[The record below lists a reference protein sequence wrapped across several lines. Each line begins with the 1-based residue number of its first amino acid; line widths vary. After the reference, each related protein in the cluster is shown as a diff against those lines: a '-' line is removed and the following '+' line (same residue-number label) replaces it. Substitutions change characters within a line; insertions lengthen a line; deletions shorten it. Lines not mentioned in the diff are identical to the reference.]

1 MKIKLEVLASTCIKQ
16 KKPWPRITW
25 LGEEK
30 EAVFLLDDRN
40 MQEINLLSGKTKKKI
55 PQLQTFLKNVIV
67 LSTSRNGAW
76 LAGMLKTGELFL
88 WNKDRDIIKTVPA
101 IEESTKVAMA
111 VQEHSLRLCL
121 RVSGKGNKIL
131 LATPE
136 VCVLLWE
143 SIESNATPSQI
154 SAKGQ
159 WSQIIPE
166 ASIMLPAKEEKETV
180 VSADFIENEILGD
193 CCLGSFAFYSGDQL
207 VLIFLKIKWQE
218 NSLNNASSVPCQI
231 HWAQETCSLRNL
243 SPSCESV
250 KSRGALLTAF
260 SHDGLVLAVALNQKD
275 LQASQILFMSTKN
288 FITTS
293 GSLKGCG
300 NKYPKIPSKLI
311 RSYWISDMSWTPD
324 TLFLVCMLKRGSLI
338 IMTCLGELMTLV
350 TYGCSVEFG
359 PAEFIPLHPLI
370 THRSQNSFLN
380 SHDSSISEADFM
392 RQRFSVTCHSSLP
405 YLIAS
410 DGYMVTVLKFSSEFS
425 PSTYTKSLLLD
436 SAQRLEKL
444 HHNLIT
450 YKSEGKKQPLQ
461 SLSSLRAN
469 LLQYE
474 NQLST
479 FSGTPKFLQEE
490 EGATELI
497 EEVSLFQEC
506 NEESSDDNIF
516 QNNSYILGSQKADFA
531 LSDEGQLEFASMFD
545 TIHAIDDGKQID
557 RKKDG
562 PLFELNHI
570 QKNLIAAWRV
580 ATSRSIKEKDIL
592 LNFNIRCIVHFFN
605 ILQHVKLKELD
616 HPIKNQSW
624 IQCVLNCFHQFLTVL
639 SWENQHRQI
648 LGHLMK
654 LTMQTLKLILTEQ
667 QDHLF
672 ATNLLGGF
680 SLLKMVIHYLNAKTI
695 PQYEVLLADLNGSNK
710 VELDSIDM
718 PLFQRHTDWNSHQK
732 HCALRSVLTCS
743 LPMVNRTENQE
754 KRLTIIWRYLYK
766 HVIWYW
772 AQLSR
777 KMNNSNKSMTEI
789 QIAQEIP
796 VTKALASH
804 IQAILQSSGEN
815 LEQLL
820 NLKSVNGEEEFLIG
834 SYRKSVEA
842 WERAFQETKA
852 KGGKR
857 IPFLQTRYYLAIL
870 YCHLYHYNISEAQ
883 GLCDHLVYELLR
895 RNQISVRNQ
904 DAMTDAEWIKDI
916 HTEAALAVIQS
927 LARFMA
933 AYFTNEPIYI
943 HPPHSVGILPPL
955 HIKSDGCHRIIPLQ
969 HSRVT
974 EAVRDNGL
982 SCTWTV
988 EYTLDLLLIGG
999 LIPEAVWLAQKLGD
1013 WKMAVSIG
1021 VAYQLYCQ
1029 SNKNLARSGNVEL
1042 FLPLHLTPTN
1052 IFQEKL
1058 QSFLGQPVNN
1068 ETTNQGNLRY
1078 KQLTDPIE
1086 EEDANALFSSV
1097 EQILKAAVMAEADI
1111 LSETFQVL
1119 MDFAKDHS
1127 RKFCSL
1133 VPNGLYLP
1141 APPLYCPQPTFEEYG
1156 DVPLRIERDC
1166 RQKISGIIQRILLLF
1181 RASHCSFAA
1190 AQWYIA
1196 RLKHARRV
1204 MQKIHKKGALPPLND
1219 LPENLLKYSKYH
1231 TVFLRPSS
1239 FGDHTFDAVSC
1250 KTIGCFRELCVL
1262 CWMLH
1267 VRERLSDS
1275 CRRYQRARENLEN
1288 WNESNRI
1295 EFDACI
1301 VEYSVDALEWACR
1314 ILPFAR
1320 FMNIEELVQDIIL
1333 SLIGELPPIKK
1344 VAEILVKAFPS
1355 SEDVRISL
1363 RDKYNDLYQR
1373 LRHCTVKGPNCEE
1386 IMSVVLQATY
1396 KENVKT
1402 MKRVIRNIGP
1412 IQTNI
1417 WEPPEEDIQDSGGS
1431 CYDRLSLGT
1440 TLSRS
1445 TISDFRNFQG
1455 CNNAEATDSF
1465 SEFGVTEEA
1474 RKLRQED
1481 PKDLP
1486 SCIDVSNRK
1495 ERTEKLKDHGG
1506 GGDVKKRT
1514 HKDLPNELH
1523 MPLVGEWEFERD
1535 DDEYIK
1541 FIDLFLTYVL
1551 ERDPLNHSES
1561 AVPFLTCF
1569 SALLREHELHSLLFD
1584 VHTTLIRRQFRT
1596 EVQNAFRAGSCYTLG
1611 YGFSDCKLAPVWGKK
1626 KKDGEKETLADEQP
1640 LELSDCD
1647 SVMGLTERRGLF
1659 GQSQQSASDSHDSN
1673 KTLTFTPAFA
1683 QCWSTPKT
1691 ALFQKYICK
1700 TGPVND
1706 VTQQDE
1712 PVPEIHLKFNNISR
1726 LLEWMIRWSGKR
1738 MIQDP
1743 ITTGTL
1749 QDCQPMMHVK
1759 ISSSAILS
1767 SLWILERRYGNTF
1780 QDQNCGLKS
1789 QKPRGK
1795 TSTIIPKLEKDGAE
1809 CTNSSSSE
1817 GAPADIQNGQA
1828 YSEPFKNIPRCGTLP
1843 EKQNK
1848 KKESQRDHSII
1859 PDIETWST
1867 AIDISLAEKVAKF
1880 LRNEIVV
1887 PSETEVYNEDP
1898 VSINPTIS
1906 VSIKSVEKKK
1916 EHLSELKVECQQ
1928 DEPLMETS
1936 EGKCSKLDGTTVEV
1950 IPSDFPL
1957 SFCSEKRAE
1966 TTSVDI
1972 TVSDDQLSFTEV
1984 SDIPSNDAGV
1994 KTEMINR
2001 ETTAQPPNTSEV
2013 VGQMLQD
2020 EMFKLIQLQQINY
2033 LSLMQIVGFA
2043 NLPNTS
2049 QQIQQPQ
2056 PFPLRRN
2063 WASSTEGNNIH
2074 RSPPVQPAGGVQIP
2088 TDHQIPTLEN
2098 SWNVGQK
2105 KNSSQEEKNLPDQN
2119 QRSVHIN
2126 DPSALR
2132 ESQSVGA
2139 RLMLPLQS
2147 SPHQNP
2153 ARPFPLLTV
2162 SLNAEKKPKLIPLA
2176 KPLNNAEG
2184 FPLLKLKTSYQFQAL
2199 NFCPVTPRR
2208 SSGPSSGPRE
2218 AWGLPSS
2225 LAQNPPG
2232 LQMSEPT
2239 NETGAHL
2246 NLNRYDQN
2254 VINQAPEQTKRWAEQ
2269 VKTGISKQF
2278 PVDEYGTKED
2288 SAPLQPCH
2296 ERLRA
2301 EKPLVDHAISSHQ
2314 AYGPFTEIPL
2324 LYLKTS
2330 PQSKCSLSTFTTKN
2344 TDCRASLGQTGLP
2357 LLHSNLP
2364 PLTKFH
2370 IPKLIPLQDLIAF
2383 EQSQHSVQYPQYKD
2397 HPKQIQLLKANI
2409 KVNETRQVRSN
2420 KKRQKRRIENRIKE
2434 KEEKIK
2440 AIVTNQQDD
2449 SSVLPD
2455 TVKPTKASP
2464 KEMESQT
2471 NLSADPCDTNSLPI
2485 SHPAKLSF
2493 TDLNE
2498 LRNNESDTYISSA
2511 ALHYLASVGKKTAEL
2526 QDASTNT
2533 ETELLPSCVP
2543 QTLPPELYFNF
2554 KSASAT
2560 TGTPLPSS
2568 SDLAEQ
2574 RYISV
2579 TDIES
2584 GDLLKNLP
2592 VKSAP
2597 TAQPIVTQPVK
2608 SELPASTKLYYPAV
2622 SFASVL
2628 PLDEFERQ
2636 DKSPEM
2642 ELSLLPPSVTEEE
2655 NAGDPLTS
2663 SLLHEDFSSI
2673 YAGQKISREHFSGKL
2688 QEMDRQLSY
2697 LQNLTERMEKEYS
2710 TTKLFGETSKDV
2722 RVIPEQEEDDILFFA
2737 PGVQLCKAERYSTRV
2752 RVENFTDEKDFLEAE
2767 SSPKDFIALKTPS
2780 VSPSGSAANH
2790 PRVNELFADISFKM
2804 EEQYE
2809 RCSDDRLQITGFSD
2823 VLDIINDL
2831 IVENG
2836 VSPLE
2841 LGLSEIQ
2848 AKKIASLSNK
2858 PHKQTYKAE
2867 KDKKELHAWMKRKR
2881 KERLA
2886 EYMQTLSEK
2895 RAKEHNPF
2903 HLRKMPLGL
2912 STREIKLQQKKKKEK
2927 DKVLLAEHHNLRV
2940 NEALSLMHDLLSD
2953 TAQLP
2958 SSQYK
2963 PSSGRKSTYDFKQ
2976 PRIASAGGFHGRSKP
2991 FAKVGLGPARSL
3003 SSLSCDTDR
3012 KKGRLCQSPY
3022 RRMSLEAHQGEAY
3035 GRNRRN
3041 QRQWPS
3047 NRLDLRSHA
3056 FDQTRES
3063 MNEKRFFTS
3072 TMTSQAT
3079 EETDDNTVSG
3089 WSVPEEIQQI
3099 LYGTSNV
3106 HFKKESLPEDACS
3119 IASLNNIDSMSESTS
3134 SILSKLDWNA
3144 IEAMVANV
3152 EEK

>member
-1 MKIKLEVLASTCIKQ
+1 MKIKLEVLASKCIKQ

-25 LGEEK
+25 LGETQDGLHCEK
-30 EAVFLLDDRN
+30 EAVFLLDDKN
-40 MQEINLLSGKTKKKI
+40 IQEINLLSGKTKKKI

-88 WNKDRDIIKTVPA
+88 WNKDQDIIKTVPA
-101 IEESTKVAMA
+101 IEESKKVAMA

-131 LATPE
+131 LATPD

-143 SIESNATPSQI
+143 SIKSNATPSQI
-154 SAKGQ
+154 SAMGQ

-166 ASIMLPAKEEKETV
+166 ASIVLPVIEEKETV

-193 CCLGSFAFYSGDQL
+193 CCLGSFAFYSEDQL

-231 HWAQETCSLRNL
+231 HWAQQTCSLLNL
-243 SPSCESV
+243 APSCESV

-275 LQASQILFMSTKN
+275 LQATQILFMSTKN

-300 NKYPKIPSKLI
+300 SKNPKIPSKLI

-324 TLFLVCMLKRGSLI
+324 SLFLVCMLKRGSLI
-338 IMTCLGELMTLV
+338 IMTCLGELMTLI

-380 SHDSSISEADFM
+380 SHDSSVSEGDFM

-410 DGYMVTVLKFSSEFS
+410 DGYMVTVLKFSNEFS

-444 HHNLIT
+444 HHNLISF
-450 YKSEGKKQPLQ
+450 KSEGKKQPLQ
-461 SLSSLRAN
+461 SLSSIRAN

-490 EGATELI
+490 DGAMELI

-506 NEESSDDNIF
+506 NEESSDDNFF
-516 QNNSYILGSQKADFA
+516 QSNSYILGSQKADFT
-531 LSDEGQLEFASMFD
+531 LGDEGQLEFASMFD
-545 TIHAIDDGKQID
+545 TIHAIDGTD

-562 PLFELNHI
+562 LLFELNHI
-570 QKNLIAAWRV
+570 QRNLIAAWRV

-592 LNFNIRCIVHFFN
+592 LNFNTRCIVHFFN

-616 HPIKNQSW
+616 HPVKNQSW
-624 IQCVLNCFHQFLTVL
+624 IQCVLNCFQQFLTVL
-639 SWENQHRQI
+639 SWENQTNRQT

-654 LTMQTLKLILTEQ
+654 FTMQTLKLILAEQ

-672 ATNLLGGF
+672 STNLLGGF
-680 SLLKMVIHYLNAKTI
+680 SLLKMVIHYLNAKKI
-695 PQYEVLLADLNGSNK
+695 PQYEIILADLNGNNK
-710 VELDSIDM
+710 VELDSIDV
-718 PLFQRHTDWNSHQK
+718 PLFQSTDWNSHQK
-732 HCALRSVLTCS
+732 PCALHFMLACS
-743 LPMVNRTENQE
+743 LPMANRTENQE
-754 KRLTIIWRYLYK
+754 KRLTVIWRHLYK

-777 KMNNSNKSMTEI
+777 KVNNSNKSMTEI

-796 VTKALASH
+796 VTKALANH
-804 IQAILQSSGEN
+804 IQAILQSSGES

-834 SYRKSVEA
+834 SYKNSVEA

-883 GLCDHLVYELLR
+883 GLCDHLVYELLK
-895 RNQISVRNQ
+895 RNQISVRNR

-916 HTEAALAVIQS
+916 HTEAALAVVQS

-943 HPPHSVGILPPL
+943 LPPHSVGILPPL
-955 HIKSDGCHRIIPLQ
+955 HIKPDGCLRIIPLQ
-969 HSRVT
+969 YSRVT
-974 EAVRDNGL
+974 DAVRDNGL
-982 SCTWTV
+982 SSTWTV
-988 EYTLDLLLIGG
+988 EYTLDLLLISG

-1021 VAYQLYCQ
+1021 VAYQLYSQ
-1029 SNKNLARSGNVEL
+1029 SNKSLARSGKLEL

-1058 QSFLGQPVNN
+1058 QSFLGQPVNS
-1068 ETTNQGNLRY
+1068 ETANQGILNY

-1127 RKFCSL
+1127 RKFCGL

-1141 APPLYCPQPTFEEYG
+1141 APPLYCPQPTFEEYA

-1166 RQKISGIIQRILLLF
+1166 RQRISGIVQRILLLF
-1181 RASHCSFAA
+1181 RAAHCSFAA

-1196 RLKHARRV
+1196 RLKHTRRV
-1204 MQKIHKKGALPPLND
+1204 MQKIHKKGGLPPLSD
-1219 LPENLLKYSKYH
+1219 LPENLLKYSKYQS
-1231 TVFLRPSS
+1231 VFLRPSS
-1239 FGDHTFDAVSC
+1239 FGDHNFDAVSC
-1250 KTIGCFRELCVL
+1250 KIIGCFRELCVL

-1288 WNESNRI
+1288 RNEFNGI

-1301 VEYSVDALEWACR
+1301 VEYSVNALEWACR

-1355 SEDVRISL
+1355 PEDVRVSL

-1373 LRHCTVKGPNCEE
+1373 LRHCTVKGPSSEE

-1396 KENVKT
+1396 KVNVKT
-1402 MKRVIRNIGP
+1402 LKRVIRNIGP

-1417 WEPPEEDIQDSGGS
+1417 WEPPEEEIQDSGGS
-1431 CYDRLSLGT
+1431 CYDRFSLGT
-1440 TLSRS
+1440 TISRS
-1445 TISDFRNFQG
+1445 TISDFRNFQR
-1455 CNNAEATDSF
+1455 CNSAEAADSL
-1465 SEFGVTEEA
+1465 SEFGAAEEA

-1481 PKDLP
+1481 PNDLP
-1486 SCIDVSNRK
+1486 SYIDVSNRK
-1495 ERTEKLKDHGG
+1495 EWTEKLKDCSGE
-1506 GGDVKKRT
+1506 GDFKKGTR
-1514 HKDLPNELH
+1514 KDLPNQLH

-1541 FIDLFLTYVL
+1541 FLDLFVTYVL

-1584 VHTTLIRRQFRT
+1584 VHTTLIRRQVRT
-1596 EVQNAFRAGSCYTLG
+1596 EVQNVFRAGSCYTLG
-1611 YGFSDCKLAPVWGKK
+1611 FGFSDSKLAPLWDKK
-1626 KKDGEKETLADEQP
+1626 KKDCEKETLADEQP

-1647 SVMGLTERRGLF
+1647 SVMRLTERRGLF
-1659 GQSQQSASDSHDSN
+1659 GQSQQSVNDSHDSS
-1673 KTLTFTPAFA
+1673 KTLTFTPALA

-1700 TGPVND
+1700 TGQVND
-1706 VTQQDE
+1706 ITQQDE
-1712 PVPEIHLKFNNISR
+1712 TVPEMHLKFNNISR
-1726 LLEWMIRWSGKR
+1726 LLEWMIRWSSKR
-1738 MIQDP
+1738 MVQDP

-1749 QDCQPMMHVK
+1749 QECQPMMHVK

-1767 SLWILERRYGNTF
+1767 SLWILERRYGNKF
-1780 QDQNCGLKS
+1780 QNQNCGLKP
-1789 QKPRGK
+1789 QKLCEK
-1795 TSTIIPKLEKDGAE
+1795 SSTIIPKLEKDGAE
-1809 CTNSSSSE
+1809 DTNSSSSE
-1817 GAPADIQNGQA
+1817 GAPGEIQNGHA
-1828 YSEPFKNIPRCGTLP
+1828 YDEPFKNIPRCGTLP
-1843 EKQNK
+1843 EKQNRK
-1848 KKESQRDHSII
+1848 KVSHRGHSIV
-1859 PDIETWST
+1859 PDIDTGST
-1867 AIDISLAEKVAKF
+1867 AVDISLAEKVAEF
-1880 LRNEIVV
+1880 LRSEIVV
-1887 PSETEVYNEDP
+1887 PSETKVCNENP
-1898 VSINPTIS
+1898 VSRNPTIS
-1906 VSIKSVEKKK
+1906 ISIKSVEKKK
-1916 EHLSELKVECQQ
+1916 EYLSESKVECQQ

-1936 EGKCSKLDGTTVEV
+1936 EGKCTKLDGTTAEV
-1950 IPSDFPL
+1950 VPSDFPL
-1957 SFCSEKRAE
+1957 SFCSEKRVE

-1972 TVSDDQLSFTEV
+1972 TVSDDQPSFTEV
-1984 SDIPSNDAGV
+1984 SDIPSKDAGV
-1994 KTEMINR
+1994 KTEMIDR
-2001 ETTAQPPNTSEV
+2001 ETTAQSPNTSEV

-2043 NLPNTS
+2043 NLPNTL
-2049 QQIQQPQ
+2049 QQMQQSQ
-2056 PFPLRRN
+2056 PFPLGRN
-2063 WASSTEGNNIH
+2063 QASNTEANNIH
-2074 RSPPVQPAGGVQIP
+2074 LSPPMQPAGGVQKP
-2088 TDHQIPTLEN
+2088 TDHQQPTLEN
-2098 SWNVGQK
+2098 NWNVGQK
-2105 KNSSQEEKNLPDQN
+2105 NNSSREEKNLPDQN
-2119 QRSVHIN
+2119 QDGNKIRSVHMN
-2126 DPSALR
+2126 DSSALR
-2132 ESQSVGA
+2132 EGQSVGA
-2139 RLMLPLQS
+2139 RLILPCQS
-2147 SPHQNP
+2147 SPRLNP
-2153 ARPFPLLTV
+2153 ARPFPLLSI

-2199 NFCPVTPRR
+2199 NFCPVTPCR
-2208 SSGPSSGPRE
+2208 SSGPSSRPRE
-2218 AWGLPSS
+2218 AWGPPSS
-2225 LAQNPPG
+2225 LAQNPPS

-2254 VINQAPEQTKRWAEQ
+2254 IINQAQEQAKRWAEP
-2269 VKTGISKQF
+2269 VKMGISKQF
-2278 PVDEYGTKED
+2278 PVDEYGKKED
-2288 SAPLQPCH
+2288 SAPLQPFH
-2296 ERLRA
+2296 EHLRA
-2301 EKPLVDHAISSHQ
+2301 EKPLVDNEINSHQ
-2314 AYGPFTEIPL
+2314 AYGTFTEIPL

-2330 PQSKCSLSTFTTKN
+2330 PQSKCSPSTFTTKI
-2344 TDCRASLGQTGLP
+2344 TDCTAPLGQTGLP
-2357 LLHSNLP
+2357 LLYSNLP
-2364 PLTKFH
+2364 PLTKFQ

-2383 EQSQHSVQYPQYKD
+2383 EQSQHFVQYPQHKD
-2397 HPKQIQLLKANI
+2397 PPKPMQLLKANI
-2409 KVNETRQVRSN
+2409 KLNETRQVRSN

-2434 KEEKIK
+2434 KEEKMK
-2440 AIVTNQQDD
+2440 AVATNQQDD

-2455 TVKPTKASP
+2455 AVKPTK
-2464 KEMESQT
+2464 ESQAE
-2471 NLSADPCDTNSLPI
+2471 LGVGPCDANSLLT
-2485 SHPAKLSF
+2485 SHTAKLSF
-2493 TDLNE
+2493 TDFSV
-2498 LRNNESDTYISSA
+2498 LRNNESNTYISSA
-2511 ALHYLASVGKKTAEL
+2511 ALHYLASVGKKTADL
-2526 QDASTNT
+2526 QNASTNT
-2533 ETELLPSCVP
+2533 DTVLKSSQNIQTVSEELIDESVGNQSVISASASVTELLPSCVP
-2543 QTLPPELYFNF
+2543 QALPPELYFNF

-2560 TGTPLPSS
+2560 TETPLPSS

-2574 RYISV
+2574 KYISV

-2584 GDLLKNLP
+2584 GDLLKNFP
-2592 VKSAP
+2592 VKSEPAAP
-2597 TAQPIVTQPVK
+2597 PVVTQPVM
-2608 SELPASTKLYYPAV
+2608 SEFPASTKRYYPKV
-2622 SFASVL
+2622 SVTSVL

-2636 DKSPEM
+2636 EKSLEI
-2642 ELSLLPPSVTEEE
+2642 ELALLPPRITEEE
-2655 NAGDPLTS
+2655 TAGDHLTS

-2673 YAGQKISREHFSGKL
+2673 YTGQLGQKISKQHFSGKL

-2697 LQNLTERMEKEYS
+2697 LQNLAEEMEKEYS
-2710 TTKLFGETSKDV
+2710 TTKLFGETAKDV
-2722 RVIPEQEEDDILFFA
+2722 SVIPQQEEDDILFFA
-2737 PGVQLCKAERYSTRV
+2737 PGVQLCKAERYSTHI
-2752 RVENFTDEKDFLEAE
+2752 RVENFTEEKDFSEAE

-2780 VSPSGSAANH
+2780 VSPSVSAANH
-2790 PRVNELFADISFKM
+2790 PRINKLFSDISFKM
-2804 EEQYE
+2804 EEQDE
-2809 RCSDDRLQITGFSD
+2809 SR
-2823 VLDIINDL
+2823 
-2831 IVENG
+2831 
-2836 VSPLE
+2836 
-2841 LGLSEIQ
+2841 
-2848 AKKIASLSNK
+2848 SNI
-2858 PHKQTYKAE
+2858 PHKKTNKAE
-2867 KDKKELHAWMKRKR
+2867 EDKKELHAWMKRKR

-2895 RAKEHNPF
+2895 RAKEHSPF
-2903 HLRKMPLGL
+2903 HSRKMPLGL

-2927 DKVLLAEHHNLRV
+2927 DKVLLSEHHNLRV
-2940 NEALSLMHDLLSD
+2940 NEALSLMHDLLSE

-2958 SSQYK
+2958 SSKYK
-2963 PSSGRKSTYDFKQ
+2963 PSSGRKSSYDFKQ
-2976 PRIASAGGFHGRSKP
+2976 PRITSAGGFHGRSKP

-3003 SSLSCDTDR
+3003 SNLSCDTAR
-3012 KKGRLCQSPY
+3012 KKDRLCQTPY

-3035 GRNRRN
+3035 GKSSRN
-3041 QRQWPS
+3041 QRQWTS
-3047 NRLDLRSHA
+3047 SRLRSHA

-3063 MNEKRFFTS
+3063 VNEKRFFTS
-3072 TMTSQAT
+3072 SMTSQTT

-3106 HFKKESLPEDACS
+3106 HFKKESLPEDAYS